1 MLPHA
6 LPRPPR
12 APSSFQTNE
21 IILHFRRPRLLRR
34 GPADPVAGRAL
45 LFHVGAGRQG
55 LPVCPS
61 HPETHVHLCDQVE
74 VSEYKMLLY
83 IIVINTSCHYL
94 IPGSLSVLVPC
105 ARWPGSPGAV
115 PGVPWGWGG
124 AAGGP
129 GLGSPALGANGWRS
143 PSRGGFCELRAACWS
158 VALGAEGRH
167 PDAGGE
173 GTSRYC
179 I

>member
-1 MLPHA
+1 MSAVLPPSCPASRGAGGRPVTSPEATGPCSSLSAGAPPGPPTARSRPGDAAHA

-21 IILHFRRPRLLRR
+21 IILHFRRPRLLRC
-34 GPADPVAGRAL
+34 GPANPVAGRAL

-94 IPGSLSVLVPC
+94 IPACGSLSVVVPC

-115 PGVPWGWGG
+115 PGVPWG
-124 AAGGP
+124 
-129 GLGSPALGANGWRS
+129 
-143 PSRGGFCELRAACWS
+143 
-158 VALGAEGRH
+158 
-167 PDAGGE
+167 
-173 GTSRYC
+173 
-179 I
+179 